1 MDTTPNNSGYGAR
14 AGQYGNRVGG
24 LAPNMTM
31 TPQAFGGQAY
41 GPDGY
46 PVGSGAPGG
55 INLWYVLRVLRK
67 WWWLIGLFIIGITA
81 ATAYIVNNMT
91 PIYSSAALLEVKQ
104 QETVIIEGGAVE
116 DIDANKDFF
125 TTQVELLRSEKLIE
139 DVVENLNLLS
149 DSYFYNAED
158 PNWATKSRDDKF
170 NNVVDVFKGNL
181 SVSPVGRSRLIKVSF
196 QHADPSK
203 AALITNSLTDSFI
216 NNSVSRKFNATAY
229 ARDFLQTRLAAVKAS
244 LESAERDLVE
254 YAQANNIINTGSDDT
269 QNSSGSLDMT
279 SLITLDSELTMART
293 ERVQAE
299 LKYQQSLSNNFASD
313 VLSSSALTEL
323 NTQRI
328 RLESEYKD
336 KQSTFKPMH
345 PDMIEMKSRIEL
357 FDSEIAQETAAIIDS
372 RRAEIKAEYDL
383 AVTREQDLQN
393 RVAGLK
399 GSVNNVRSKSIDYN
413 ILKREVETERS
424 QYDALLQRLKE
435 VSLTDDIG
443 DGLVQVVDPAKAARR
458 PFKPN
463 KLRSLLMALVLSTAL
478 GLGLAFMLDILDDRV
493 KTPDDVKTK
502 LNQTIMGVI
511 PIVEK
516 GADITENL
524 KNSQTAISEAYAS
537 LRTNIQY
544 SGPSG
549 GPRVLQITST
559 RPSEG
564 KSVSSLGL
572 SLRFAG
578 VEDRILLIDADMRRP
593 TFAPGDS
600 GALGLSGVLTADVPF
615 EDHILQT
622 HFNNLHLMTSGIS
635 VPNPSELLSST
646 RFDELIEFAKDNY
659 DYVVI
664 DSPPVLGLADAPV
677 IGAKVDATLLVVEA
691 NQLRTPA
698 VRLTIER
705 LSSSGTR
712 ILGILLTKYSAPTA
726 GYMDY
731 YSYSYGKG
739 SADYGAPKRS
749 KASAKKHEQ
758 RKLDITS

>member
-1 MDTTPNNSGYGAR
+1 MDTTPNSNGYG
-14 AGQYGNRVGG
+14 QQNSPYGNRFSQGG
-24 LAPNMTM
+24 GMPMA
-31 TPQAFGGQAY
+31 PQAFGGLAY

-55 INLWYVLRVLRK
+55 INLWYILRVLRK
-67 WWWLIGLFIIGITA
+67 WWWLIALCIIGITS

-91 PIYSSAALLEVKQ
+91 PIYRSTSLLEVKQ
-104 QETVIIEGGAVE
+104 QERKIIDVGEIEDVIA
-116 DIDANKDFF
+116 DKDFF
-125 TTQVELLRSEKLIE
+125 TTQVELLKSEKLIE

-149 DSYFYNAED
+149 DPYFFNPED
-158 PNWATKSRDDKF
+158 PTWATKPREDKF
-170 NNVVDVFKGNL
+170 RNVVEVFKGNL
-181 SVSPVGRSRLIKVSF
+181 GVAPVGRSRLIQVSF
-196 QHADPSK
+196 EHADPDK

-229 ARDFLQTRLAAVKAS
+229 ARDFLETRLAAVKLS
-244 LESAERDLVE
+244 LEDAERNLVQ
-254 YAQANNIINTGSDDT
+254 YASANNIINTGRDESQD
-269 QNSSGSLDMT
+269 SSGSLDMA
-279 SLITLDSELTMART
+279 SLIALDSELTLART
-293 ERVQAE
+293 ARVQAE
-299 LKYQQSLSNNFASD
+299 QKYRQSLNNNFAVD
-313 VLSSSALTEL
+313 VLSSPSIKEL
-323 NTQRI
+323 NAQRI

-336 KQSTFKPMH
+336 KQSVFKPSF
-345 PDMIEMKSRIEL
+345 PEMIELKSRIEL
-357 FDSEIAQETAAIIDS
+357 FDEEIARETSAIVES
-372 RRAEIKAEYDL
+372 RRSEMKAEFDL
-383 AVTREQDLQN
+383 AKIREQDLQS
-393 RVAGLK
+393 RVSGLK
-399 GSVNNVRSKSIDYN
+399 GSVNDVRSKSIDYN
-413 ILKREVETERS
+413 ILKRQVETERA

-443 DGLVQVVDPAKAARR
+443 DGLVQVVDPAKAARL

-463 KLRSLLMALVLSTAL
+463 KLQSLLIALLFSSAL
-478 GLGLAFMLDILDDRV
+478 GFSIAFLLDILDDRI
-493 KTPDDVKTK
+493 KSPDDVKSK

-544 SGPSG
+544 SGPNG

-578 VEDRILLIDADMRRP
+578 VQDRILLIDADMRRP
-593 TFAPGDS
+593 TFSPGDS

-646 RFDELIEFAKDNY
+646 RFDELLEFARDNY
-659 DYVVI
+659 DYIVI

-677 IGAKVDATLLVVEA
+677 IGAKVDATILVVEA

-705 LSSSGTR
+705 LGSSGTK
-712 ILGILLTKYSAPTA
+712 ILGILLSKYSAPTA

-731 YSYSYGKG
+731 YSYSYGKA

-749 KASAKKHEQ
+749 KSSAKKQEQ

>member
-1 MDTTPNNSGYGAR
+1 MPVAP
-14 AGQYGNRVGG
+14 QPFGG
-24 LAPNMTM
+24 L
-31 TPQAFGGQAY
+31 AY

-55 INLWYVLRVLRK
+55 INLWYILRVLRK
-67 WWWLIGLFIIGITA
+67 WWWLIALCIIGFTA
-81 ATAYIVNNMT
+81 ATAYFVSQMT
-91 PIYSSAALLEVKQ
+91 PIYRSAVLLEVKQ
-104 QETVIIEGGAVE
+104 QETRIIEGGAIE

-149 DSYFYNAED
+149 DPYFYNAED
-158 PNWATKSRDDKF
+158 PTWTTKPREEKF
-170 NNVVDVFKGNL
+170 RSVVDVFKGNL
-181 SVSPVGRSRLIKVSF
+181 GVSPVGRSRLIQVSF
-196 QHADPSK
+196 QHADPDK
-203 AALITNSLTDSFI
+203 AALIANSVSDSFI

-229 ARDFLQTRLAAVKAS
+229 ARDFLETRLAAVKAS
-244 LESAERDLVE
+244 LENAERNLVQ
-254 YAQANNIINTGSDDT
+254 YAQANNIINIDRDEGQD
-269 QNSSGSLDMT
+269 SSGSLDMA
-279 SLITLDSELTMART
+279 SLVTLDSELTMART
-293 ERVQAE
+293 ARVQAE
-299 LKYQQSLSNNFASD
+299 QRYQQSLNNNFAAD
-313 VLSSSALTEL
+313 VLSSPAIKEL
-323 NTQRI
+323 NSQRI

-336 KQSTFKPMH
+336 KQSTFKPNF
-345 PDMIEMKSRIEL
+345 PDMIELKSRIEL
-357 FDSEIAQETAAIIDS
+357 FDQEIAQETAAIVES
-372 RRAEIKAEYDL
+372 RRAQIKAEYDL
-383 AVTREQDLQN
+383 AKIQEQDLQS

-413 ILKREVETERS
+413 ILKRQVETERA

-443 DGLVQVVDPAKAARR
+443 DGLVQVVDPAKAARL

-463 KLRSLLMALVLSTAL
+463 KIRSIIMALLLSSAL
-478 GLGLAFMLDILDDRV
+478 GFSAAFLLDVLDDRV
-493 KTPDDVKTK
+493 KSPDDIKSK

-511 PIVEK
+511 PRVEK
-516 GADITENL
+516 GADIQENL

-544 SGPSG
+544 SGPNG

-572 SLRFAG
+572 ALRFAG

-593 TFAPGDS
+593 TFASNDS
-600 GALGLSGVLTADVPF
+600 AALGLSGVLTADVPF

-622 HFNNLHLMTSGIS
+622 HFNNMHLMTSGIS

-646 RFDELIEFAKDNY
+646 RFDELLEFAKDNY

-677 IGAKVDATLLVVEA
+677 IGNKVDATLLVVEA

-705 LSSSGTR
+705 LMSSGTK
-712 ILGILLTKYSAPTA
+712 ILGVLLTKYNAPTA

-749 KASAKKHEQ
+749 KASAKKQEQ

>member
-1 MDTTPNNSGYGAR
+1 MDTTSHSSGYSS
-14 AGQYGNRVGG
+14 QPSNYGGGNGSMPVAPQPFGG
-24 LAPNMTM
+24 L
-31 TPQAFGGQAY
+31 AY

-55 INLWYVLRVLRK
+55 INLWYILRVLRK
-67 WWWLIGLFIIGITA
+67 WWWLIALCIIGITA
-81 ATAYIVNNMT
+81 ATAYFVSQMT
-91 PIYSSAALLEVKQ
+91 PIYRSAVLLEVKQ
-104 QETVIIEGGAVE
+104 QETRIIEGGAIE

-149 DSYFYNAED
+149 DPYFYNAED
-158 PNWATKSRDDKF
+158 PTWTTKPREEKF
-170 NNVVDVFKGNL
+170 RSVVDVFKGNL
-181 SVSPVGRSRLIKVSF
+181 GVSPVGRSRLIQVSF
-196 QHADPSK
+196 QHADPDK
-203 AALITNSLTDSFI
+203 AALIANSVSDSFI

-229 ARDFLQTRLAAVKAS
+229 ARDFLETRLAAVKAS
-244 LESAERDLVE
+244 LENAERNLVQ
-254 YAQANNIINTGSDDT
+254 YAQANNIINIDRDEGQD
-269 QNSSGSLDMT
+269 SSGSLDMA
-279 SLITLDSELTMART
+279 SLVTLDSELTMART
-293 ERVQAE
+293 ARVQAE
-299 LKYQQSLSNNFASD
+299 QRYQQSLNNNFAAD
-313 VLSSSALTEL
+313 VLSSPAIKEL
-323 NTQRI
+323 NSQRI

-336 KQSTFKPMH
+336 KQSTFKPNF
-345 PDMIEMKSRIEL
+345 PDMIELKSRIEL
-357 FDSEIAQETAAIIDS
+357 FDQEIAQETAAIVES
-372 RRAEIKAEYDL
+372 RRAQIKAEYDL
-383 AVTREQDLQN
+383 AKIQEQDLQS

-413 ILKREVETERS
+413 ILKRQVETERA

-443 DGLVQVVDPAKAARR
+443 DGLVQVVDPAKAARL

-463 KLRSLLMALVLSTAL
+463 KIRSIIMALLLSSAL
-478 GLGLAFMLDILDDRV
+478 GFSAAFLLDVLDDRV
-493 KTPDDVKTK
+493 KSPDDIKSQ

-511 PIVEK
+511 PRVEK
-516 GADITENL
+516 GADIQENL

-544 SGPSG
+544 SGPNG

-572 SLRFAG
+572 ALRFAG

-593 TFAPGDS
+593 TFASNDS
-600 GALGLSGVLTADVPF
+600 AALGLSGVLTADVPF
-615 EDHILQT
+615 DEHILKT
-622 HFNNLHLMTSGIS
+622 HFNNMDLMTSGIS

-646 RFDELIEFAKDNY
+646 RFDELLEFAKDNY

-677 IGAKVDATLLVVEA
+677 IGNKVDATLLVVEA

-705 LSSSGTR
+705 LMSSGTK
-712 ILGILLTKYSAPTA
+712 ILGVLLTKYNAPTA

-749 KASAKKHEQ
+749 KASAKKQEQ

>member
-1 MDTTPNNSGYGAR
+1 MDTTTHTSGYST
-14 AGQYGNRVGG
+14 QPSNYGGGNGTMPMAPQPFGG
-24 LAPNMTM
+24 L
-31 TPQAFGGQAY
+31 AY

-55 INLWYVLRVLRK
+55 INFWYILRVLRK
-67 WWWLIGLFIIGITA
+67 WWWLIALCIIGITA
-81 ATAYIVNNMT
+81 ATAYFVSQMT
-91 PIYSSAALLEVKQ
+91 PIYRSAVLLEVKQ
-104 QETVIIEGGAVE
+104 QETRIIEGGAIE

-149 DSYFYNAED
+149 DPYFYNAED
-158 PNWATKSRDDKF
+158 PTWTTKPREEKF
-170 NNVVDVFKGNL
+170 RSVVDVFKGNL
-181 SVSPVGRSRLIKVSF
+181 GVSPVGRSRLIQVSF
-196 QHADPSK
+196 QHADSDK
-203 AALITNSLTDSFI
+203 AALIANSVSDSFI

-229 ARDFLQTRLAAVKAS
+229 ARDFLETRLAAVKTS
-244 LESAERDLVE
+244 LENAERDLVQ
-254 YAQANNIINTGSDDT
+254 YAQANNIINIDRDEGQD
-269 QNSSGSLDMT
+269 SSGSLDMA
-279 SLITLDSELTMART
+279 SLVTLDSELTMART
-293 ERVQAE
+293 ARVQAE
-299 LKYQQSLSNNFASD
+299 QRYQQSLNNNFAAD
-313 VLSSSALTEL
+313 VLSSPAIKEL
-323 NTQRI
+323 NSQRI

-336 KQSTFKPMH
+336 KQSIYKPNF
-345 PDMIEMKSRIEL
+345 PDMIELKSRIEL
-357 FDSEIAQETAAIIDS
+357 FDQEIAQETAAIVES

-383 AVTREQDLQN
+383 AKIQEQDLQS

-413 ILKREVETERS
+413 ILKRQVETERA

-443 DGLVQVVDPAKAARR
+443 DGLVQVVDPAKAARL

-463 KLRSLLMALVLSTAL
+463 KIRSIIMALLLSSAL
-478 GLGLAFMLDILDDRV
+478 GFSLAFLLDVLDDRV
-493 KTPDDVKTK
+493 KSPDDIKSK

-511 PIVEK
+511 PRVEK
-516 GADITENL
+516 GADIQENL

-544 SGPSG
+544 SGPNG

-572 SLRFAG
+572 ALRFAG

-593 TFAPGDS
+593 TFASNDS
-600 GALGLSGVLTADVPF
+600 AALGLSGVLTADVPF

-622 HFNNLHLMTSGIS
+622 HFNNMHLMTSGIS

-646 RFDELIEFAKDNY
+646 RFDDLIEFAKDNY

-705 LSSSGTR
+705 LASSGTK
-712 ILGILLTKYSAPTA
+712 ILGVLLTKYNAPTA

-739 SADYGAPKRS
+739 SSDYGAPKRS
-749 KASAKKHEQ
+749 KASAKKQEQ

>member
-1 MDTTPNNSGYGAR
+1 MDTTPNNPNYSPQG
-14 AGQYGNRVGG
+14 GQYGSRQGSMV
-24 LAPNMTM
+24 PNMQM
-31 TPQAFGGQAY
+31 GAQPFGGQAY

-55 INLWYVLRVLRK
+55 INLWYILRVLRK
-67 WWWLIGLFIIGITA
+67 WWWLIGIIIIGITA
-81 ATAYIVNNMT
+81 ATAYIVNSMT
-91 PIYSSAALLEVKQ
+91 PIYNSTALLEVKQ
-104 QETVIIEGGAVE
+104 QERKIIDVG
-116 DIDANKDFF
+116 DIESVDANKDFF

-139 DVVENLNLLS
+139 DVVENLNLVS
-149 DSYFYNAED
+149 DPYFYNPED
-158 PNWATKSRDDKF
+158 PTWASKTRDEKF
-170 NNVVDVFKGNL
+170 RSVIDVFKGNL
-181 SVSPVGRSRLIKVSF
+181 GVAPVGRSRLIKVSF
-196 QHADPSK
+196 QHSDPSK

-229 ARDFLQTRLAAVKAS
+229 ARDFLETRLAAVKTS
-244 LESAERDLVE
+244 LENAERDLVE
-254 YAQANNIINTGSDDT
+254 YAQANNIINTGPDAAQD
-269 QNSSGSLDMT
+269 SSGSLDMS
-279 SLITLDSELTMART
+279 SLIVLDSELTMART
-293 ERVQAE
+293 ARVQAE
-299 LKYQQSLSNNFASD
+299 QKYQQSLNNNFASD
-313 VLSSSALTEL
+313 VLSSPALKEL
-323 NTQRI
+323 NAQRI
-328 RLESEYKD
+328 KLESEYKN
-336 KQSTFKPMH
+336 KQTTFKPAH
-345 PDMIEMKSRIEL
+345 PDMLEMQSRIEL
-357 FDSEIAQETAAIIDS
+357 FDREIAQETAAIVDS
-372 RRAEIKAEYDL
+372 RRAEMKAEFDL
-383 AVTREQDLQN
+383 ALIREQDLQN

-413 ILKREVETERS
+413 ILKRQVETERA

-443 DGLVQVVDPAKAARR
+443 DGLVQVVDPAKAARL

-463 KLRSLLMALVLSTAL
+463 KIRSLLMALLLSSAL
-478 GLGLAFMLDILDDRV
+478 GFGLAFLLDVLDDRV

-544 SGPSG
+544 SGPRG

-600 GALGLSGVLTADVPF
+600 GALGLSGVLTGDVPF

-646 RFDELIEFAKDNY
+646 RFDELIEFARDNY

-677 IGAKVDATLLVVEA
+677 IGAKVDATVLVVEA

-705 LSSSGTR
+705 LASSGTK
-712 ILGILLTKYSAPTA
+712 ILGILLTKYAAPTA

-749 KASAKKHEQ
+749 KASAKKQEQ

>member
-1 MDTTPNNSGYGAR
+1 MDTTTYNQGYNSQN
-14 AGQYGNRVGG
+14 GQYGAGGNMPMAAQPFGG
-24 LAPNMTM
+24 L
-31 TPQAFGGQAY
+31 AY

-55 INLWYVLRVLRK
+55 INVWYILRVLRK
-67 WWWLIGLFIIGITA
+67 WWWLIALCIIAITS

-91 PIYSSAALLEVKQ
+91 PIYRSASLLEVKQ
-104 QETVIIEGGAVE
+104 QETKILDGSSIE

-149 DSYFYNAED
+149 DPYFSNQDD
-158 PNWATKSRDDKF
+158 PNWASQPREEKF
-170 NNVVDVFKGNL
+170 RSVVDAFKANL
-181 SVSPVGRSRLIKVSF
+181 GVSPVGRSRLIQVSF
-196 QHADPSK
+196 EHDDPSK
-203 AALITNSLTDSFI
+203 AADITNMLTESFI
-216 NNSVSRKFNATAY
+216 NNSISTKTLTTDM
-229 ARDFLQTRLAAVKAS
+229 AREFLETRLATVKTS
-244 LESAERDLVE
+244 LENAERDLVE
-254 YAQANNIINTGSDDT
+254 YAQANNIINIERDEGQD
-269 QNSSGSLDMT
+269 SSGSLDMA
-279 SLITLDSELTMART
+279 SLVTLDSELTMART
-293 ERVQAE
+293 ARVQAE
-299 LKYQQSLSNNFASD
+299 QRYQQSLTNNFAAD
-313 VLSSSALTEL
+313 VLSSPAIKEL
-323 NTQRI
+323 STQRI
-328 RLESEYKD
+328 QL
-336 KQSTFKPMH
+336 QSKYREDLAKFKPAM
-345 PDMIEMKSRIEL
+345 PAMVELNSRIEL
-357 FDSEIAQETAAIIDS
+357 FNQQIAQETAAIVES

-383 AVTREQDLQN
+383 AKIREQDLQA

-399 GSVNNVRSKSIDYN
+399 GSVNTVRSKSIDYN
-413 ILKREVETERS
+413 ILKRQVETERT
-424 QYDALLQRLKE
+424 QYDGLLQRLKE
-435 VSLTDDIG
+435 VSLTDDISN
-443 DGLVQVVDPAKAARR
+443 GLVQVVDPAKAARK

-463 KLRSLLMALVLSTAL
+463 KIRSVLMALLLSSAL
-478 GLGLAFMLDILDDRV
+478 GFSIAFLLDILDDRV
-493 KTPDDVKTK
+493 KTPDDIKSK

-511 PIVEK
+511 PVVEK

-615 EDHILQT
+615 DEHIMQT

-635 VPNPSELLSST
+635 VPNPSELLSSS
-646 RFDELIEFAKDNY
+646 RFDELIDFARDSY

-705 LSSSGTR
+705 LKSSGTK
-712 ILGILLTKYSAPTA
+712 ILGVLLTKYAAPTA

-749 KASAKKHEQ
+749 KSSAKKQEQ

>member
-1 MDTTPNNSGYGAR
+1 MDTTSHSSGYSS
-14 AGQYGNRVGG
+14 QPSNYGGGNGSMPVAPQPFGG
-24 LAPNMTM
+24 L
-31 TPQAFGGQAY
+31 AY

-55 INLWYVLRVLRK
+55 INLWYILRVLRK
-67 WWWLIGLFIIGITA
+67 WWWLIALCIIGITA
-81 ATAYIVNNMT
+81 ATAYFVSQMT
-91 PIYSSAALLEVKQ
+91 PIYRSAVLLEVKQ
-104 QETVIIEGGAVE
+104 QETRIIEGGAIE

-149 DSYFYNAED
+149 DPYFYNAED
-158 PNWATKSRDDKF
+158 PTWTTKPREEKF
-170 NNVVDVFKGNL
+170 RSVVDVFKGNL
-181 SVSPVGRSRLIKVSF
+181 GVSPVGRSRLIQVSF
-196 QHADPSK
+196 QHADPDK
-203 AALITNSLTDSFI
+203 AALIANSVSDSFI

-229 ARDFLQTRLAAVKAS
+229 ARDFLETRLAAVKAS
-244 LESAERDLVE
+244 LENAERNLVQ
-254 YAQANNIINTGSDDT
+254 YAQANNIINIDRDEGQD
-269 QNSSGSLDMT
+269 SSGSLDMA
-279 SLITLDSELTMART
+279 SLVTLDSELTMART
-293 ERVQAE
+293 ARVQAE
-299 LKYQQSLSNNFASD
+299 QRYQQSLNNNFAAD
-313 VLSSSALTEL
+313 VLSSPAIKEL
-323 NTQRI
+323 NSQRI

-336 KQSTFKPMH
+336 KQSTFKPNF
-345 PDMIEMKSRIEL
+345 PDMIELKSRIEL
-357 FDSEIAQETAAIIDS
+357 FDQEIAQETAAIVES
-372 RRAEIKAEYDL
+372 RRAQIKAEYDL
-383 AVTREQDLQN
+383 AKIQEQDLQS

-413 ILKREVETERS
+413 ILKRQVETERA

-443 DGLVQVVDPAKAARR
+443 DGLVQVVDPAKAARL

-463 KLRSLLMALVLSTAL
+463 KIRSIIMALLLSSAL
-478 GLGLAFMLDILDDRV
+478 GFSAAFLLDVLDDRV
-493 KTPDDVKTK
+493 KSPDDIKSK

-511 PIVEK
+511 PRVEK
-516 GADITENL
+516 GADIQENL

-544 SGPSG
+544 SGPNG

-572 SLRFAG
+572 ALRFAG

-593 TFAPGDS
+593 TFASNDS
-600 GALGLSGVLTADVPF
+600 AALGLSGVLTADVPF
-615 EDHILQT
+615 DEHILKT
-622 HFNNLHLMTSGIS
+622 HFNNMDLMTSGIS

-646 RFDELIEFAKDNY
+646 RFDELLEFAKDNY

-677 IGAKVDATLLVVEA
+677 IGNKVDATLLVVEA

-705 LSSSGTR
+705 LMSSGTK
-712 ILGILLTKYSAPTA
+712 ILGVLLTKYNAPTA

-749 KASAKKHEQ
+749 KASAKKQEQ